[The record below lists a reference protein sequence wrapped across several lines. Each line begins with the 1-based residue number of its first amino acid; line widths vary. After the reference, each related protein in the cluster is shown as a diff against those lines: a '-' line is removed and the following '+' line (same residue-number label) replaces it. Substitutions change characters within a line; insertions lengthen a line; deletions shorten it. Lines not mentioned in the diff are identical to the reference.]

1 MVVAVIAVLVMEPTV
16 DDIVD
21 VVAMRNRLVSAAG
34 SMDVAGLMTLVAI
47 VRRALDR
54 ISRRHFNNVLI
65 DLVPHLMV
73 QMSVMQVI
81 DVIAVSHRE
90 MTTLRSVMMGMLGMR
105 EVVRGR
111 HEPVSFRAS
120 EA

>member
-1 MVVAVIAVLVMEPTV
+1 MIAVLVMEPTI
-16 DDIVD
+16 DEIVD
-21 VVAMRNRLVSAAG
+21 VVTMRDRLVSAAG
-34 SMDVAGLMTLVAI
+34 PVDVAGIMTLVAI
-47 VRRALDR
+47 LWRALDR
-54 ISRRHFNNVLI
+54 ISRRHLNNVLI
-65 DLVPHLMV
+65 DLVPHLIV

-81 DVIAVSHRE
+81 DVIAVPHRE
-90 MTTLRSVMMGMLGMR
+90 MTTLRSVMMGMLVMR